1 MKHFE
6 GALPEESFAI
16 VQEVADRMGIS
27 VSRFVSM
34 ATIRYALQI
43 KREFSDAFSLNSTVL
58 SREGAEHFTEK
69 DALQTLHSDLPDL
82 TFTDDF
88 DCKSAG
94 SFMLKPEAKA
104 LLKVA

>member
-27 VSRFVSM
+27 VSSFVSM

-43 KREFSDAFSLNSTVL
+43 KREFSDAFSLNSMVL
-58 SREGAEHFTEK
+58 SREGAEHFTELL
-69 DALQTLHSDLPDL
+69 DNSDRVFSKKQDEFRAMASKID
-82 TFTDDF
+82 T
-88 DCKSAG
+88 
-94 SFMLKPEAKA
+94 KA
-104 LLKVA
+104 

>member
-27 VSRFVSM
+27 VSSFVSM

-58 SREGAEHFTEK
+58 SREGAEHFTELL
-69 DALQTLHSDLPDL
+69 DNSDRVFSKKQDE
-82 TFTDDF
+82 FRAMASKIDI
-88 DCKSAG
+88 
-94 SFMLKPEAKA
+94 KA
-104 LLKVA
+104 